1 MIYIIDHKDSFT
13 HNVVHQFENFDDVY
27 CDNFN
32 DIKQCK
38 LNKAKVVVF
47 SPGPGSP
54 KDYPNSSKIYKE
66 LKGKKKKFKEMRKE
80 NSKFW
85 KDVMTEDIFAIEGM
99 QAGRSSPIYNGGN
112 FSPIMDNPTH
122 QFHQWIAKNLIN

>member
-32 DIKQCK
+32 DIKQSK

-54 KDYPNSSKIYKE
+54 KDYPNSSRIYKE
-66 LKGKKKKFKEMRKE
+66 LKGKKRLLVFVLVSNKFYIVKEVRLY
-80 NSKFW
+80 SKIRF
-85 KDVMTEDIFAIEGM
+85 
-99 QAGRSSPIYNGGN
+99 
-112 FSPIMDNPTH
+112 IMD
-122 QFHQWIAKNLIN
+122 INQK

>member
-32 DIKQCK
+32 DIKQSK
-38 LNKAKVVVF
+38 LNEAKVVVF

>member
-32 DIKQCK
+32 DIKQNK

-54 KDYPNSSKIYKE
+54 KDYPNSSRIYKE

>member
-32 DIKQCK
+32 DIKQNK

>member
-32 DIKQCK
+32 EVKQSK